1 MESLALKF
9 SANHRHATSRMKS
22 TGSTGSTALQR
33 RLAADPAL
41 FTLVAAGAAFGAYTA
56 MYAFRKPFT
65 AATFSGQA
73 IDGMPLKVLLVVAQ
87 LAGYTLS
94 KFLGI
99 KVVSEAG
106 AGRRIALI
114 SGLIGIAFLP
124 LAVLAWVP
132 PAAQVVCLFVNGLPL
147 GMIWGLIFG
156 FLEGRRVTE
165 FLGLG
170 MSVSFIFASG
180 WTKSVGLWLMKD
192 WGIPEL
198 WMPAATGLAFL
209 PVLAACLALLASLP
223 APSARDVEERSER
236 LPMDAAQRR
245 RFLARNAIPL
255 TLLILPYVL
264 LTVYRDLRDT
274 FMADVLKEL
283 GVRPDPSFF
292 ARVESLVGLGVL
304 VALVGLWWIRDH
316 WRALGTYHV
325 LISLGALLVG
335 GSTLAFQRGWVGPT
349 AWMMLTGL
357 GGYLGYVPFNSV
369 LFDRLLAATRQAG
382 TAAFLI
388 QVADSVGYLASAS
401 LYLQRTFSK
410 ASPAWTQLTQVGGL
424 GLAVLVPLLLAGSW
438 LSLESS
444 RRVTGTVG
452 GGR

>member
-1 MESLALKF
+1 M
-9 SANHRHATSRMKS
+9 NS

-41 FTLVAAGAAFGAYTA
+41 FTLAATVAAFGAYTA

-106 AGRRIALI
+106 PGRRIALI

-132 PAAQVVCLFVNGLPL
+132 PAAQVACLFINGLPL

-180 WTKSVGLWLMKD
+180 WTKSVGVWLMKG

-198 WMPAATGLAFL
+198 WMPAATGLVFL

-223 APSARDVEERSER
+223 APSARDVAERSER

-245 RFLARNAIPL
+245 RFLARNAVPL
-255 TLLILPYVL
+255 SLLILPYVL

-283 GVRPDPSFF
+283 GMRPDPSFF

-349 AWMMLTGL
+349 AWMVLTGL

-444 RRVTGTVG
+444 RRVTGKAG

>member
-1 MESLALKF
+1 MKPDGPMAL
-9 SANHRHATSRMKS
+9 RH
-22 TGSTGSTALQR
+22 
-33 RLAADPAL
+33 RLAASPAL
-41 FTLVAAGAAFGAYTA
+41 FAWVATAAAFGAYTA
-56 MYAFRKPFT
+56 MYAFRKPFS
-65 AATFSGQA
+65 AATFSGQEL
-73 IDGMPLKVLLVVAQ
+73 GGVSLKVLLVVAQ
-87 LAGYTLS
+87 LVGYTVS

-106 AGRRIALI
+106 AGRRVALI
-114 SGLIGIAFLP
+114 GGLIGLAFVPLALLP
-124 LAVLAWVP
+124 LVP
-132 PAAQVVCLFVNGLPL
+132 RWAQVACLFVNGLPL

-156 FLEGRRVTE
+156 FLEGRRLTE

-180 WTKSVGLWLMKD
+180 WTKSAGVYLMGR
-192 WGIPEL
+192 WGVPEL
-198 WMPAATGLAFL
+198 WMPAVTALSFL
-209 PVLAACLALLASLP
+209 PLLGLCLTLLASLP
-223 APSARDVEERSER
+223 PPSPEDVAERSER
-236 LPMDAAQRR
+236 VPMDGAQRR
-245 RFLARNAIPL
+245 RFLAGNALPL
-255 TLLILPYVL
+255 ALLILPYVL

-292 ARVESLVGLGVL
+292 AKVETLVGLGVL
-304 VALVGLWWIRDH
+304 VALAGLWWIRDH
-316 WRALGTYHV
+316 WKALGTYHG

-335 GSTLAFQRGWVGPT
+335 GSTLAFQRGWIGP
-349 AWMMLTGL
+349 APWMVLTGL

-401 LYLQRTFSK
+401 LYLQRTFSHG
-410 ASPAWTQLTQVGGL
+410 SPAWTRLTQSGGL
-424 GLAVLVPLLLAGSW
+424 ALAVLVPILLAGSW
-438 LSLESS
+438 VSLRAS
-444 RRVTGTVG
+444 RRVTEDAP

>member
-1 MESLALKF
+1 MNATESSALK
-9 SANHRHATSRMKS
+9 
-22 TGSTGSTALQR
+22 R
-33 RLAADPAL
+33 RLTADPAL
-41 FTLVAAGAAFGAYTA
+41 FTVVATVAAFGAYTA
-56 MYAFRKPFT
+56 MYAFRKPFS
-65 AATFSGQA
+65 AATFSGQE
-73 IDGMPLKVLLVVAQ
+73 IGGVSLKVLLVVAQ
-87 LAGYTLS
+87 LVGYTCS

-106 AGRRIALI
+106 AGRRIALVA
-114 SGLIGIAFLP
+114 GLIGGAFLP
-124 LAVLAWVP
+124 LALLPWVP
-132 PAAQVVCLFVNGLPL
+132 PWVQVACLFVNGLPL

-180 WTKSVGLWLMKD
+180 WTKSVGVAVMNG
-192 WGIPEL
+192 WGVPEL
-198 WMPAATGLAFL
+198 WMPAVTGLVFV
-209 PVLAACLALLASLP
+209 PVLAVCLALLASLP
-223 APSARDVEERSER
+223 APSAADVAERSER
-236 LPMDAAQRR
+236 RPMDATQRR
-245 RFLARNAIPL
+245 SFLARNALSL
-255 TLLILPYVL
+255 TLLIIPYVL

-292 ARVESLVGLGVL
+292 AKVESLVGLGVL
-304 VALVGLWWIRDH
+304 AALAGLWWIRDH
-316 WRALGTYHV
+316 WKALGTYHV

-335 GSTLAFQRGWVGPT
+335 GSTLAFRQGWLGPA
-349 AWMMLTGL
+349 AWMVLTGL

-410 ASPAWTQLTQVGGL
+410 ASPAWTQLTQNGGL
-424 GLAVLVPLLLAGSW
+424 GIALLVPLLLMASW
-438 LSLESS
+438 ISLKSA
-444 RRVTGTVG
+444 RLVT
-452 GGR
+452 R

>member
-1 MESLALKF
+1 MAL
-9 SANHRHATSRMKS
+9 RH
-22 TGSTGSTALQR
+22 
-33 RLAADPAL
+33 RLAASPAL
-41 FTLVAAGAAFGAYTA
+41 FAWVATAAAFGAYTA
-56 MYAFRKPFT
+56 MYAFRKPFS
-65 AATFSGQA
+65 AATFSGQEL
-73 IDGMPLKVLLVVAQ
+73 GGVSLKVLLVVAQ
-87 LAGYTLS
+87 LVGYTVS

-106 AGRRIALI
+106 AGRRVALI
-114 SGLIGIAFLP
+114 GGLIGLAFVPLALLP
-124 LAVLAWVP
+124 LVP
-132 PAAQVVCLFVNGLPL
+132 RWTQVACLFVNGLPL

-156 FLEGRRVTE
+156 FLEGRRLTE

-180 WTKSVGLWLMKD
+180 WTKSAGVYLMGR
-192 WGIPEL
+192 WGVPEL
-198 WMPAATGLAFL
+198 WMPAVTALSFL
-209 PVLAACLALLASLP
+209 PLLGLCLTLLASLP
-223 APSARDVEERSER
+223 PPSPEDVAERSER
-236 LPMDAAQRR
+236 VPMDGAQRR
-245 RFLARNAIPL
+245 RFLAGNALPL
-255 TLLILPYVL
+255 ALLILPYVL

-292 ARVESLVGLGVL
+292 AKVETLVGLGVL
-304 VALVGLWWIRDH
+304 VALAGLWWIRDH
-316 WRALGTYHV
+316 WKALGTYHG

-335 GSTLAFQRGWVGPT
+335 GSTLAFQRGWIGP
-349 AWMMLTGL
+349 APWMVLTGL

-401 LYLQRTFSK
+401 LYLQRTFSHG
-410 ASPAWTQLTQVGGL
+410 SPAWTRLTQSGGL
-424 GLAVLVPLLLAGSW
+424 ALAVLVPILLAGSW
-438 LSLESS
+438 VSLRAS
-444 RRVTGTVG
+444 RRVTEDAP

>member
-1 MESLALKF
+1 MNSMDPSAL
-9 SANHRHATSRMKS
+9 R
-22 TGSTGSTALQR
+22 R
-33 RLAADPAL
+33 RLAANPAL
-41 FTLVAAGAAFGAYTA
+41 FAWVASAAAFGGYTA
-56 MYAFRKPFT
+56 MYAFRKPLS
-65 AATFSGQA
+65 AATFSGQEL
-73 IDGMPLKVLLVVAQ
+73 GGVSLKVLLVVAQ
-87 LAGYTLS
+87 LLGYTVS

-106 AGRRIALI
+106 AGRRVALI
-114 SGLIGIAFLP
+114 GGLIGLAFLP
-124 LAVLAWVP
+124 LVLLPLVP
-132 PAAQVVCLFVNGLPL
+132 RWAQVGCLFVNGLPL

-180 WTKSVGLWLMKD
+180 WTKSAGVYLMGR
-192 WGIPEL
+192 WGVPEL
-198 WMPAATGLAFL
+198 WMPAVTGLSFL
-209 PVLAACLALLASLP
+209 PLLGLCLVLLASLP
-223 APSARDVEERSER
+223 PPSAEDVAERSER
-236 LPMDAAQRR
+236 APMDGAQRR
-245 RFLARNAIPL
+245 RFLAGNALPL
-255 TLLILPYVL
+255 ALLILPYVL

-274 FMADVLKEL
+274 FMADVLQEL

-292 ARVESLVGLGVL
+292 AKVETLVGLGVL
-304 VALVGLWWIRDH
+304 VALAGLWWIRDH
-316 WRALGTYHV
+316 WKALGTYHV

-335 GSTLAFQRGWVGPT
+335 GATLAFQRGWIGP
-349 AWMMLTGL
+349 APWMVLTGL

-388 QVADSVGYLASAS
+388 QVADSMGYLASAS

-410 ASPAWTQLTQVGGL
+410 ASPAWTQLTRAGGL
-424 GLAVLVPLLLAGSW
+424 GVAVLVPLLLAGAW
-438 LSLESS
+438 FSLRPA
-444 RRVTGTVG
+444 RRVTPVVP

>member
-1 MESLALKF
+1 
-9 SANHRHATSRMKS
+9 MKP
-22 TGSTGSTALQR
+22 TGSSVLQR

-41 FTLVAAGAAFGAYTA
+41 FTVVASLAAFGAYTA
-56 MYAFRKPFT
+56 MYAFRKPFS
-65 AATFSGQA
+65 AGTFSGQEVGG
-73 IDGMPLKVLLVVAQ
+73 ISLKVLFVVAQ
-87 LAGYTLS
+87 LLGYTLS

-99 KVVSEAG
+99 KIVSEAG

-114 SGLIGIAFLP
+114 AGLIGLAFLP
-124 LAVLAWVP
+124 LVLLPQVP
-132 PAAQVVCLFVNGLPL
+132 PWAQVGCLFVNGLPL

-180 WTKSVGLWLMKD
+180 WTKSVGVYLISRWAV
-192 WGIPEL
+192 PEL
-198 WMPAATGLAFL
+198 WMPAMAGLVFVPL
-209 PVLAACLALLASLP
+209 LVICLALLAALP
-223 APSARDVEERSER
+223 APSVQDVAERSER
-236 LPMDAAQRR
+236 APMDGPQRR
-245 RFLARNAIPL
+245 QFLARNAVSL
-255 TLLILPYVL
+255 ALLILPYVL

-292 ARVESLVGLGVL
+292 ARVESLVGVGVL
-304 VALVGLWWIRDH
+304 AALAGLWWIRDH
-316 WRALGTYHV
+316 WKALGTYHV
-325 LISLGALLVG
+325 LISFGAILVG
-335 GSTLAFQRGWVGPT
+335 GSTLAFQRGWLGPA
-349 AWMMLTGL
+349 AWMVLTGL

-410 ASPAWTQLTQVGGL
+410 ASPAWTQLTQNAGF
-424 GLAVLVPLLLAGSW
+424 GLAVLVPLLLAASCI
-438 LSLESS
+438 SLKSS
-444 RRVTGTVG
+444 RREA
-452 GGR
+452 R

>member
-1 MESLALKF
+1 MPRCYPTETNLDVF
-9 SANHRHATSRMKS
+9 V
-22 TGSTGSTALQR
+22 LQ
-33 RLAADPAL
+33 PAL
-41 FTLVAAGAAFGAYTA
+41 LWGLWHGSASFS
-56 MYAFRKPFT
+56 PFPDET
-65 AATFSGQA
+65 HWFLGSSTPPRGGSCSIHHRRIVGGLWGLHRDVCVSQA
-73 IDGMPLKVLLVVAQ
+73 LLGGHVFWTGDWGISLKVLLVVAQ
-87 LAGYTLS
+87 LVGYTLS

-114 SGLIGIAFLP
+114 AGLIGLAFLP
-124 LAVLAWVP
+124 LALLPQVP
-132 PAAQVVCLFVNGLPL
+132 PWAQVGCLFINGLPL

-180 WTKSVGLWLMKD
+180 WTKSVGVYLMTR
-192 WGIPEL
+192 WAVPEL
-198 WMPAATGLAFL
+198 WMPAIAGLVFL
-209 PVLAACLALLASLP
+209 PLLMICLVLLAALP
-223 APSARDVEERSER
+223 APSSQDVAERSER
-236 LPMDAAQRR
+236 APMDGPQRR
-245 RFLARNAIPL
+245 QFLARNAVSL
-255 TLLILPYVL
+255 ALLILPYVL

-292 ARVESLVGLGVL
+292 ARVESMVGLGVL
-304 VALVGLWWIRDH
+304 AALAGLWWIRDH

-325 LISLGALLVG
+325 LISLGAILVG
-335 GSTLAFQRGWVGPT
+335 GATLAFQRGWLGPT
-349 AWMMLTGL
+349 AWMVLTGL

-401 LYLQRTFSK
+401 LYLQRTFTK
-410 ASPAWTQLTQVGGL
+410 ASPA
-424 GLAVLVPLLLAGSW
+424 
-438 LSLESS
+438 
-444 RRVTGTVG
+444 
-452 GGR
+452 

>member
-41 FTLVAAGAAFGAYTA
+41 FTLVATGAAFGAYTA

-209 PVLAACLALLASLP
+209 PVLSACLALLASLP

-335 GSTLAFQRGWVGPT
+335 GATLAFQRGWMGPT